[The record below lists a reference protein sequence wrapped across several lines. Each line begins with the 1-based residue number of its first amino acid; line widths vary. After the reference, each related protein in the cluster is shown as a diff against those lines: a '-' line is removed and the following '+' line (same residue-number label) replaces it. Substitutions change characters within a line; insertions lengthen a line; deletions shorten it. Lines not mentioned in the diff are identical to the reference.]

1 MKAKYIKGGWTMS
14 KVLKRFLEYVKIE
27 TTSDAN
33 SDTSPSTEG
42 QLEFARKLGRVK
54 RFRSWRCILDDGYVM
69 ATLPSN
75 IDKKVPTI
83 DLSPIWTLAQICPKG
98 CKPKIV
104 ENYDG
109 GDIVLRRKKYNIIC
123 FRISR
128 A

>member
-1 MKAKYIKGGWTMS
+1 MS

-42 QLEFARKLGRVK
+42 QLEFARKLVEELKDLGLEDV
-54 RFRSWRCILDDGYVM
+54 SLDDKGYVM

-83 DLSPIWTLAQICPKG
+83 GFIAHMDTSPDMSGKDV
-98 CKPKIV
+98 KPKIV

-109 GDIVLRRKKYNIIC
+109 GDIVLNEEKI
-123 FRISR
+123 
-128 A
+128 